1 MARPKK
7 SPTPAES
14 AAESAVEAAAPQAA
28 PSGITT
34 LPLSALLLSDLN
46 VRTTERDADIA
57 ALADDI
63 AARGLKQN
71 LVVVPAH
78 FTTSKVEETEGTDR
92 WAGKFEVIAGGR
104 RFQAMKLLAADGRLA
119 EDHPVPVLIEDRA
132 EASETSLSENLHKVA
147 MNPADEFAAFQTIVQ
162 QQVKLGRSEADAVA
176 YTARR
181 FGKSVRHVEGRMR
194 LASLCPEVLEAL
206 RTNEIGLE
214 AAKAYATTTDHALQL
229 KVFKERAKD
238 TWNGHKPS
246 TIRDAVRN
254 RTLPLDHPLAEF
266 VGLVTYQAEGGRIES
281 EMFMGTEGQQRL
293 VDVTLLERLATQ
305 IAEAAIPA
313 LVKEHGLKEGLYAP
327 GQGIGYYAK
336 WPKAPGGYVKTWGI
350 NSFEDLADLSK
361 AKRKELIGVY
371 ALDKDAD
378 DGIHKVSLI
387 GVYKPEEKQAEQ
399 EERDWRAEDA
409 ARRRE
414 YQIGIRAARLAVP
427 QLTGGLLKDTVL
439 DGCTFWPKY
448 QPRMVEDDP
457 TDENFVLVAVQIRVP
472 VADVEAKKAEATRLY
487 DEELAAEEREKL
499 IAELKAEREAKQAAA
514 QPEDEDD
521 GTDELVTD
529 EAEG

>member
-1 MARPKK
+1 MPRAKK
-7 SPTPAES
+7 SES
-14 AAESAVEAAAPQAA
+14 AAPTVATAPQPIA
-28 PSGITT
+28 SSITT
-34 LPLSALLLSDLN
+34 LPLSKLLLSDLN

-57 ALADDI
+57 ALAEDI

-78 FTTSKVEETEGTDR
+78 FTTSKVEETEGTNR
-92 WAGKFEVIAGGR
+92 WADKFEVVAGGR
-104 RFQAMKLLAADGRLA
+104 RFQAMQLLAADGRLA
-119 EDHPVPVLIEDRA
+119 EDHPVPVMIEDRA

-147 MNPADEFAAFQTIVQ
+147 MNPADEFAAFRTIVDQ
-162 QQVKLGRSEADAVA
+162 RIHAGDSEADAVA

-181 FGKSVRHVEGRMR
+181 FGRSVRHVEGRMR

-229 KVFKERAKD
+229 KVFKERSKD

-246 TIRDAVRN
+246 TIRDAVRQ

-293 VDVTLLERLATQ
+293 VDVTLLEKLATQ

-313 LVKEHGLKEGLYAP
+313 LVKEQGLKEGLYAP

-336 WPKAPGGYVKTWGI
+336 WPKAPAGYVKNWTVR
-350 NSFEDLADLSK
+350 SFEDLADLSK
-361 AKRKELIGVY
+361 AKRKDLIGVY
-371 ALDKDAD
+371 AIDKDD
-378 DGIHKVSLI
+378 DDIHKVRLI
-387 GVYKPEEKQAEQ
+387 GVYRPEEKQPAQ
-399 EERDWRAEDA
+399 EDRDWRAEDA
-409 ARRRE
+409 ARHRA
-414 YQIGIRAARLAVP
+414 YQIKLRAARLAVP
-427 QLTGGLLKDTVL
+427 QLTGGLLKDTEL
-439 DGCTFWPKY
+439 DGRTFWPKWS
-448 QPRMVEDDP
+448 PNLFEIDP
-457 TDENFVLVAVQIRVP
+457 SDESFVLVAVQIRVP
-472 VADVEAKKAEATRLY
+472 VADIEAKKAEAERLY
-487 DEELAAEEREKL
+487 DEEFAAEE
-499 IAELKAEREAKQAAA
+499 AAKAAP